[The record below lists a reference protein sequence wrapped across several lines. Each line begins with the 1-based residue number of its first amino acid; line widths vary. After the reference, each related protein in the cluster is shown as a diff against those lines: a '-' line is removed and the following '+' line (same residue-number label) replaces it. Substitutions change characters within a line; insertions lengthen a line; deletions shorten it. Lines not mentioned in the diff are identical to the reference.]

1 MRRDAPSTGAPLRT
15 GCLAGTAP
23 SAFWSD
29 ADGLPADLDPRGFLL
44 APIAA
49 ANAPAAMPRHV
60 RSIFD
65 PDTDPDSAE
74 FLRWHADE
82 LDRLTGHLAGAL
94 GLPPE
99 GPPA

>member
-1 MRRDAPSTGAPLRT
+1 
-15 GCLAGTAP
+15 
-23 SAFWSD
+23 
-29 ADGLPADLDPRGFLL
+29 
-44 APIAA
+44 
-49 ANAPAAMPRHV
+49 MPRHV

-74 FLRWHADE
+74 FLRWYADE
-82 LDRLTGHLAGAL
+82 LGRLTGHLAGAL